1 MKRLIRASLLAS
13 ALALTV
19 AGPALAEPGSTTH
32 ESTSTCRT
40 DESTGFTYCFTSEM
54 DTTTKEK
61 HSGASDVRKSGTTH
75 STVVDAEGNVLWS
88 YHAQVREHDVVQLA
102 SDGSAGYLKIDIH
115 LSEEITDAGVTWCT
129 KTHVV
134 IRGDAERTN
143 QVSTKPGPC

>member
-19 AGPALAEPGSTTH
+19 AGPALAGPVSTTH

-40 DESTGFTYCFTSEM
+40 DESTGFTYCFASEM

-61 HSGASDVRKSGTTH
+61 NSGASDVRKSGTTH

-88 YHAQVREHDVVQLA
+88 YDAQIREHDSVQLA
-102 SDGSAGYLKIDIH
+102 SDGSAQYMKIDIQ
-115 LSEEITDAGVTWCT
+115 LSEEITDGGVTSCT
-129 KTHVV
+129 RTHIV
-134 IRGDAERTN
+134 IRGDTEQTN
-143 QVSTKPGPC
+143 EVSTTPGPC